1 MDFDVYVPIPI
12 DDAVRAAICTPV
24 PDLKF
29 GSLPIDAKL
38 AASLGQEYLPSRRPV
53 VDRILVFQ
61 HGEDDDDVFVRMDEV
76 IARALALIPGE
87 LAIVTEF
94 DFVMVDRTAE
104 GEVRYRATDDY
115 YRPFLVKSLG
125 PV

>member
-1 MDFDVYVPIPI
+1 MDFDVFVPEPL
-12 DDAVRAAICTPV
+12 DEAVRAAICAPA
-24 PDLKF
+24 D
-29 GSLPIDAKL
+29 KL
-38 AASLGQEYLPSRRPV
+38 EFFRMPHHPPTAATLGQEYLPSKRLV
-53 VDRILVFQ
+53 ADRICVAQLDEVS
-61 HGEDDDDVFVRMDEV
+61 DAVFVRMDEV

-94 DFVMVDRTAE
+94 DSVMVDRTAE
-104 GEVRYRATDDY
+104 GEVRYRHRDPY